1 MSIDLDKST
10 EPDSRSRPR
19 MAARAGEIQR
29 RRRAISRHRAD
40 LDPRLL
46 AAIVATDAYWTEAQ
60 EWKQAVVAAA
70 TSEPPP
76 EAPTSTGTT
85 TGSNDL
91 AAPDDPPPPGPR
103 AWRQFRRPTF
113 RRFTRNSVSTCDP
126 SEDAESVPG
135 TPAVSPELATI
146 PGPGAIRR
154 VRVPGRAQTWI
165 VRTALVVAPL
175 VLIGGAAF
183 AVGVQQGSERIAP
196 AASGLTDDEVQAFG
210 LSTFPAAAAAA
221 FGTSYVAQCLTHPDP
236 KDRDAVAA
244 RASALSLVTSSAV
257 PAGCGWDGTSG
268 RAQRPSTVAWDGSA
282 TPLAGFSQ
290 GQAAR
295 VGFTAVLSNGQTL
308 RVVVPIWSSG
318 ESFRVIGTLGL
329 LPAAPAA
336 AAPQPEATTEDPAL
350 ASTLPAAV
358 LTPFLK
364 AWATSDRVQLG
375 LLLTNDATAAATQ
388 GAAGALGSPAIT
400 EVAVTVLT
408 GSPGAYREGDQIV
421 ALTTVTWSIGGSD
434 QIASYTIRLRSE
446 ASRWLVNNITGATL
460 DKSGG
465 TARPLPPP
473 RK

>member
-1 MSIDLDKST
+1 MPIDLDKST
-10 EPDSRSRPR
+10 EPDSRTRPR

-29 RRRAISRHRAD
+29 RRRAISGHRTD

-60 EWKQAVVAAA
+60 EWKQAVADAA
-70 TSEPPP
+70 TPEPPS
-76 EAPTSTGTT
+76 ETPTSAGTT
-85 TGSNDL
+85 TASNDL
-91 AAPDDPPPPGPR
+91 TDTAGPPPGSKI
-103 AWRQFRRPTF
+103 WRQLRRPTF
-113 RRFTRNSVSTCDP
+113 RRLTRVPVSSGDP
-126 SEDAESVPG
+126 SENAESAPDK
-135 TPAVSPELATI
+135 PAVSPELATI
-146 PGPGAIRR
+146 PGLGAIRR

-175 VLIGGAAF
+175 VLTGGAAF
-183 AVGVQQGSERIAP
+183 AVGVQQGSDRIAP
-196 AASGLTDDEVQAFG
+196 VASGLTDDEVQAFG

-221 FGTSYVAQCLTHPDP
+221 FGASYVAQCLTHPDP
-236 KDRDAVAA
+236 NNRAAVAA
-244 RASALSLVTSSAV
+244 RASALSLMTSSAV

-282 TPLAGFSQ
+282 TALAGYSQ

-318 ESFRVIGTLGL
+318 DSSRVIGTLGL
-329 LPAAPAA
+329 LPAAPAS

-350 ASTLPAAV
+350 ASALPSAV

-375 LLLTNDATAAATQ
+375 LLLTNDAATAARQ
-388 GAAGALGSPAIT
+388 GAAGVLGVPTIT
-400 EVAVTVLT
+400 DVAVTVLT
-408 GSPGAYREGDQIV
+408 GSPGAYREGDQVV
-421 ALTTVTWSIGGSD
+421 ALTTVTWSIAGSD
-434 QIASYTIRLRSE
+434 QVASYTIRLRSE
-446 ASRWLVNNITGATL
+446 ASRWLVNNITGATV

-465 TARPLPPP
+465 TARPLPPAG
-473 RK
+473 K